1 MTTYQTYQE
10 VLEKGQK
17 NAEMNYRVR
26 QRLIK
31 DIDRLDTK
39 DHIGILK
46 IIMESIDRKIYTV
59 NNYGTY
65 FDLNDLDNGTLWK
78 ISYHVSLCLENMQR
92 EEYRKEAE
100 KQYKEDLTT
109 LEDQLKTN
117 AKIKITTNRLKLDVS
132 RPASRNCTT
141 STNSCDG
148 EEEDDDEDDDLGVEN
163 KLLDDVDDIEEDGN
177 TTATGIILDD
187 DEETVPLDEEE
198 DDEDD

>member
-17 NAEMNYRVR
+17 NAEMNYRER
-26 QRLIK
+26 QSLIK

-39 DHIGILK
+39 DHIGILR

-132 RPASRNCTT
+132 RPTSRNCTT
-141 STNSCDG
+141 STCDD
-148 EEEDDDEDDDLGVEN
+148 EDEDDDLGVEN
-163 KLLDDVDDIEEDGN
+163 KLIDDVDEEDEN
-177 TTATGIILDD
+177 PTATGIILDD

-198 DDEDD
+198 EDDEEDS